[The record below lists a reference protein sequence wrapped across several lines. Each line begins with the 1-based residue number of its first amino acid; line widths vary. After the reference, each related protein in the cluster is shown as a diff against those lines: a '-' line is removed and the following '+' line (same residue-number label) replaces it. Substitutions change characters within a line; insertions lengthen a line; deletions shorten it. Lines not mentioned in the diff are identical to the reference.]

1 MPKLSCQEAQVLLEA
16 FHDNEL
22 DSVSSLSVQEHLDDC
37 PECRRH
43 WRWLCEVEA
52 TLQRFNESVP
62 APSRDLP
69 LRLLRH
75 DVKQAS
81 PVMAFFRARR
91 RLLTGVASLALLF
104 ALAAIIML
112 SERTGTDV
120 MLFVRDSIK
129 MAQSAAPV
137 DLRTS
142 SAEEAEQW
150 LRQHIGLA
158 PAVRCPAGFKLLGA
172 RSCRINNE
180 PVGLLLFERDGRRLS
195 CYVSRSSLTA
205 LHGYDGVTSE
215 GIKLGTC
222 EDRRV
227 AAWDA
232 ESVSYL
238 LVADLTKDA
247 FLAVT
252 NEIANYTPGSLKQ

>member
-22 DSVSSLSVQEHLDDC
+22 DSVNSLSVQEHLDDC
-37 PECRRH
+37 PDCRRH

-52 TLQRFNESVP
+52 SLQRLNESVP
-62 APSRDLP
+62 SPSQDLSF
-69 LRLLRH
+69 RLLRH
-75 DVKQAS
+75 AVKQS
-81 PVMAFFRARR
+81 GPVVAFFRSRT
-91 RLLTGVASLALLF
+91 RLIGLASLALLF
-104 ALAAIIML
+104 ALVAIIML
-112 SERTGTDV
+112 SERTGADV
-120 MLFVRDSIK
+120 MLFVRDSMK
-129 MAQSAAPV
+129 VAQSATPV

-142 SAEEAEQW
+142 SAQEAEEW
-150 LRQHIGLA
+150 LKQYIGLA
-158 PAVRCPAGFKLLGA
+158 PTMQCPTGFKLLGA

-180 PVGLLLFERDGRRLS
+180 PVGLLLFERDGQRLS

-205 LHGYDGVTSE
+205 LHGYDGATSE

-222 EDRRV
+222 EDRHV

-232 ESVSYL
+232 AGVSYL

-252 NEIANYTPGSLKQ
+252 SEVATGTSQSLKQ